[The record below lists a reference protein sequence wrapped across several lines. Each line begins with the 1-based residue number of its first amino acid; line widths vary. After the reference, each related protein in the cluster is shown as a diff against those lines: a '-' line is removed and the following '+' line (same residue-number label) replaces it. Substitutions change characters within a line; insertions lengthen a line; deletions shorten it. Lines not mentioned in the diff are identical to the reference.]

1 MKMNIKY
8 LTMLLACCLAFAS
21 CDEDLVSYEQ
31 VSLDAAPDGF
41 FRIATPVISFAAG
54 TPSYDYEFL
63 TVPGTSGATK
73 VNIFKQYTSAAVGS
87 GSAMTSNEA
96 LLTTIDLDGSAA
108 QTITGSFSYADLK
121 EGLTTEAGA
130 LPDSDTDIPVG
141 STWTLRIQGV
151 DDAGNDVGSDKNL
164 PDEEIIVGVLSVY
177 AGLYQPY
184 ETGYYRIGEES
195 GLTDWT
201 AETIFIGSVNEE
213 VFSHPGWW
221 GPFDYTGSW
230 GFRVDFSDFSITIPK
245 SGEDPEVVQELFSG
259 NFILTCQDDPG
270 EFVNVPCG
278 GSNVLIPD
286 PANPTEAL
294 AEHEIRLTYGYFTAS
309 GDENEGAREFYE
321 YMTKIVD

>member
-41 FRIATPVISFAAG
+41 FRVATPVISFAAG

-63 TVPGTSGATK
+63 IVPGTSGATK
-73 VNIFKQYTSAAVGS
+73 VNIFKQFTEAGTGNV
-87 GSAMTSNEA
+87 SNEA
-96 LLTTIDLDGSAA
+96 LLTTLDVPSGEAA
-108 QTITGSFSYADLK
+108 STLTGSFNYTDLTD
-121 EGLTTEAGA
+121 GLTLNGAA
-130 LPDSDTDIPVG
+130 LPSAETDVPIG

-151 DDAGNDVGSDKNL
+151 DASGNDVGSDKNL
-164 PDEEIIVGVLSVY
+164 PDEEIVVGVLSVY
-177 AGLYQPY
+177 AGLYKPY
-184 ETGYYRIGEES
+184 ETGYFRIGEES

-201 AETIFIGSVNEE
+201 AEIIFIGSVNEE

-230 GFRVDFSDFSITIPK
+230 GFRVDFTDFSITVPK
-245 SGEDPEVVQELFSG
+245 QGEDPEVVQELFSG

-270 EFVNVPCG
+270 EFVNVPCA

-286 PANPTEAL
+286 PGNPNEAL